1 MDSVV
6 EVFAGKVKTK
16 SRSGHTLAG
25 AALSHKTLTMTRLA
39 PTLIRSFFTIL
50 AVIAF
55 SAFIFG
61 QPNLVSGPASEND
74 PLKII
79 GWIAIITAAATH
91 TAMNIYN
98 LIRGKNY
105 EQLKE
110 TAANYK
116 ELAESR
122 KAQLSECNAESHVKD
137 AHIDQLELA
146 LERAKEKELRL

>member
-61 QPNLVSGPASEND
+61 QPNLDSDHHGSG
-74 PLKII
+74 
-79 GWIAIITAAATH
+79 
-91 TAMNIYN
+91 
-98 LIRGKNY
+98 
-105 EQLKE
+105 
-110 TAANYK
+110 
-116 ELAESR
+116 
-122 KAQLSECNAESHVKD
+122 D
-137 AHIDQLELA
+137 AHRDEYLQPDPRE
-146 LERAKEKELRL
+146 ELRAAEGNGRQLQGARGIEKGTAK

>member
-1 MDSVV
+1 MKKLV
-6 EVFAGKVKTK
+6 
-16 SRSGHTLAG
+16 
-25 AALSHKTLTMTRLA
+25 
-39 PTLIRSFFTIL
+39 PTLGRSLSTALMLIG
-50 AVIAF
+50 F

-61 QPNLVSGPASEND
+61 QPNLVAGPGSEND
-74 PLKII
+74 PLRII
-79 GWIAIITAAATH
+79 GWIAIITAGATH

-122 KAQLSECNAESHVKD
+122 KAQLAECNAESQVKD

-146 LERAKEKELRL
+146 LERAKEKELRI

>member
-1 MDSVV
+1 VLSYSDS
-6 EVFAGKVKTK
+6 
-16 SRSGHTLAG
+16 R
-25 AALSHKTLTMTRLA
+25 
-39 PTLIRSFFTIL
+39 IWC
-50 AVIAF
+50 
-55 SAFIFG
+55 
-61 QPNLVSGPASEND
+61 QGPASEND